1 MRRSASEIIRN
12 LEMRIARLE
21 KQSRRNEVEVD
32 EDGELVDVEAVIEL
46 IDLEDVAY
54 EILNDGEFE
63 DMMEEQGEDIDDLS
77 PRLLT
82 YELEVES
89 TSAGRPAKRGDHFFF
104 FVECSEYDFAAIV
117 SVDLQGEPSVD
128 HIGEYDSAWKLFNR
142 WARG

>member
-1 MRRSASEIIRN
+1 MRRSASEVIRN

-32 EDGELVDVEAVIEL
+32 EHGELVDVEAVIEL

-54 EILNDGEFE
+54 EILNDGGFE
-63 DMMEEQGEDIDDLS
+63 DMMEEQGEDIEDLS

-82 YELEVES
+82 YDLEVES
-89 TSAGRPAKRGDHFFF
+89 TSAGSPAKNGDHFFF
-104 FVECSEYDFAAIV
+104 FVTTEEYNYAAIV

-128 HIGEYDSAWKLFNR
+128 HVGEYDDAWRLFNR
-142 WARG
+142 WT

>member
-32 EDGELVDVEAVIEL
+32 EHGELVDVDSVIEL

-54 EILNDGEFE
+54 EILNDGDFE

-77 PRLLT
+77 PRLLQHD
-82 YELEVES
+82 LEVES
-89 TSAGRPAKRGDHFFF
+89 TSAGSRSKDGEDHFFF
-104 FVECSEYDFAAIV
+104 FVTADEYDYAAIV
-117 SVDLQGEPSVD
+117 SVDLEGEPSVD
-128 HIGEYDSAWKLFNR
+128 HVGEYNSAWRLFNR
-142 WARG
+142 WT